1 MEEDLLEAN
10 EMYSLSDI
18 EANYL
23 FTELKKWLERQRFI
37 RAVLFDKDTQVKFQR
52 EKIDEKTLE
61 NLKALGYIK

>member
-1 MEEDLLEAN
+1 MEDPLEAN

-23 FTELKKWLERQRFI
+23 WGELKKWLERQRFVQAI
-37 RAVLFDKDTQVKFQR
+37 LFDKDAQLVLQR
-52 EKIDEKTLE
+52 EKIDQKTLE